1 MFKFLK
7 WLLILL
13 LIAIIGL
20 GIWGYAPDIEPSEL
34 QAQYGQPPSQFI
46 ELPNGQSVHIRDEG
60 PRDAPA
66 ILLIHGSN
74 ASLHTWDGWVDAL
87 KADYRVV
94 RYDQPGHG
102 LTGAQVKEDYST
114 EAFRDTGA
122 EVMNK
127 LGIARYVVAG
137 NSMGGWVAWNMA
149 LAYPKRVAG
158 LVLIDASGA
167 PDAKPT
173 KIPIGFRLAQSAAV
187 RPILKIFT
195 PRVII
200 KQSLEQSVADPAKI
214 TPEMVDLY
222 WKLLRHPGNRE
233 ATVARGDFP
242 RKPAN
247 ALEFAGLTMPS
258 LILWGKKDTLIPL
271 ANATWF
277 ARQLPNETV
286 VVYDDLGHI
295 PMEED
300 PVRTV
305 ADFRAWLEKTG
316 LNLPATAVTQS
327 DPREGLANPGE
338 GAAPAE
344 PAATPATAPGG

>member
-7 WLLILL
+7 WLFILIV
-13 LIAIIGL
+13 IAIIGVL
-20 GIWGYAPDIEPSEL
+20 IWGYAPDIEPSEL
-34 QAQYGQPPSQFI
+34 QAEYGQPPSQFI
-46 ELPNGQSVHIRDEG
+46 ALPNGQSVHVRDEG
-60 PRDAPA
+60 PRDKPA

-74 ASLHTWDGWVDAL
+74 ASLHTWQGWADDL
-87 KADYRVV
+87 KSDYRVV

-102 LTGAQVKEDYST
+102 LTGAQVKDDYST

-122 EVMNK
+122 AVMNK
-127 LGIARYVVAG
+127 LGIDRYIVAG

-149 LAYPKRVAG
+149 LTYPRRVAG
-158 LVLIDASGA
+158 LVLIDSSGA
-167 PDAKPT
+167 PAAKP
-173 KIPIGFRLAQSAAV
+173 KAVPIGFRLAQSAAV
-187 RPILKIFT
+187 RPILSIFT

-200 KQSLEQSVADPAKI
+200 KQSLEQSVGDPGKV
-214 TPEMVDLY
+214 TPAMVDLY
-222 WKLLRHPGNRE
+222 WKLLRHPGNRQ

-242 RKPAN
+242 RKQAS

-258 LILWGKKDTLIPL
+258 LIMWGKKDTLVPL

-305 ADFRAWLEKTG
+305 GDFRGWLQKTG
-316 LNLPATAVTQS
+316 LDQPAPAVTRS
-327 DPREGLANPGE
+327 VPVPTLPPVTEAVADTGE
-338 GAAPAE
+338 SR
-344 PAATPATAPGG
+344 

>member
-1 MFKFLK
+1 MLKFLK
-7 WLLILL
+7 WLLILV
-13 LIAIIGL
+13 IVAAIGL

-46 ELPNGQSVHIRDEG
+46 ELPNGQSVHVRDEG

-74 ASLHTWDGWVDAL
+74 ASLHTWQGWVDDL
-87 KADYRVV
+87 KKDYRVV

-102 LTGAQVKEDYST
+102 LTGAQVKGDYST

-122 EVMNK
+122 EVMNR
-127 LGIARYVVAG
+127 LGINRYVVAG

-149 LAYPKRVAG
+149 LKYPARVTG

-167 PDAKPT
+167 PEAKPT
-173 KIPIGFRLAQSAAV
+173 KIPIGFKLAQSAAV
-187 RPILKIFT
+187 RPILKVFT

-200 KQSLEQSVADPAKI
+200 KQSLEQSVGDPSII

-242 RKPAN
+242 RRPAD
-247 ALEFAGLTMPS
+247 AMEFAGLTMPS

-271 ANATWF
+271 ANAVWF
-277 ARQLPNETV
+277 ARQLPNDTLV
-286 VVYDDLGHI
+286 TYDDLAHL

-305 ADFRAWLEKTG
+305 ADLRAWLDKTG
-316 LNLPATAVTQS
+316 LNLPETAVTQS
-327 DPREGLANPGE
+327 AASGA
-338 GAAPAE
+338 AAPAAP
-344 PAATPATAPGG
+344 PAAQPGG

>member
-1 MFKFLK
+1 MFKFFK
-7 WLLILL
+7 WLLV
-13 LIAIIGL
+13 LIVVAVLGI
-20 GIWGYAPDIEPSEL
+20 GIWGYAPDIAPSEL
-34 QAQYGQPPSQFI
+34 RAAYGQPPSRFI
-46 ELPNGQSVHIRDEG
+46 ELPNGQSVHVRDEG

-74 ASLHTWDGWVDAL
+74 ASLHTWQGWVDDL
-87 KADYRVV
+87 KKDYRVV

-102 LTGAQVKEDYST
+102 LTGAQVKGDYST

-122 EVMNK
+122 EVMNA
-127 LGIARYVVAG
+127 LGVDRYIVAG
-137 NSMGGWVAWNMA
+137 NSMGGWVAWNIA
-149 LAYPKRVAG
+149 LTYPKRVAG
-158 LVLIDASGA
+158 LVLIDSSGA

-173 KIPIGFRLAQSAAV
+173 AVPIGFKLAQSAAV
-187 RPILKIFT
+187 RPILKVFT

-200 KQSLEQSVADPAKI
+200 KQSLEQSVGDPARI

-242 RKPAN
+242 RKPAT
-247 ALEFAGLTMPS
+247 AVEFAGLTMPS

-271 ANATWF
+271 ANALWF

-286 VVYDDLGHI
+286 VVYDDLGHL

-300 PVRTV
+300 PVRSV
-305 ADFRAWLEKTG
+305 ADLRMWLKKTG
-316 LNLPATAVTQS
+316 LDQPATAMTQS
-327 DPREGLANPGE
+327 AANPSP
-338 GAAPAE
+338 APVPLSA
-344 PAATPATAPGG
+344 AATGG

>member
-1 MFKFLK
+1 MLKFLK
-7 WLLILL
+7 WLLIL
-13 LIAIIGL
+13 IGAAIIGI

-34 QAQYGQPPSQFI
+34 QAQYGQPPSRFI
-46 ELPNGQSVHIRDEG
+46 ELPNGQSVHVRDEG

-74 ASLHTWDGWVDAL
+74 ASLHTWQGWVDAL
-87 KADYRVV
+87 KKDYRVV

-102 LTGAQVKEDYST
+102 LTGAQVKGDYST

-122 EVMNK
+122 EVMNA
-127 LGIARYVVAG
+127 LGIDRYVVAG
-137 NSMGGWVAWNMA
+137 NSMGGWVAWNIA
-149 LAYPKRVAG
+149 LTYPKRIAG
-158 LVLIDASGA
+158 LVLVDSSGA
-167 PDAKPT
+167 PEAKPT
-173 KIPIGFRLAQSAAV
+173 AIPIGFRLAQSAAV

-200 KQSLEQSVADPAKI
+200 KQSLEQSVGDPAKI

-242 RKPAN
+242 RQPAN

-305 ADFRAWLEKTG
+305 ADFRAWLDKTG
-316 LNLPATAVTQS
+316 LSRPAISATQSGAMDGTAPAKAATAS
-327 DPREGLANPGE
+327 
-338 GAAPAE
+338 
-344 PAATPATAPGG
+344 GG